1 MKYFT
6 IQELCASDTARKKGI
21 DNTAPGD
28 VKVRLSTLAEKIL
41 DPLRERYGKP
51 IRVNSGYRSP
61 ILNKAVGGTPTSQH
75 LRGEAADIT
84 GGTVEENRKLLALL
98 SDMEFDQLIDESNLT
113 WIHVSYRAGNNRR
126 EFLKL

>member
-113 WIHVSYRAGNNRR
+113 WIHERYRAGNNRR
-126 EFLKL
+126 QFLKL

>member
-61 ILNKAVGGTPTSQH
+61 ILNKAVGGKPTSQH

-84 GGTVEENRKLLALL
+84 GGTVEEL
-98 SDMEFDQLIDESNLT
+98 SLIH
-113 WIHVSYRAGNNRR
+113 I
-126 EFLKL
+126 

>member
-1 MKYFT
+1 MT
-6 IQELCASDTARKKGI
+6 LCC
-21 DNTAPGD
+21 
-28 VKVRLSTLAEKIL
+28 
-41 DPLRERYGKP
+41 ERYGKP

-61 ILNKAVGGTPTSQH
+61 ILNKAVGGKPTSQH

-113 WIHVSYRAGNNRR
+113 WIHVSTGR
-126 EFLKL
+126 

>member
-21 DNTAPGD
+21 DNTAPTD
-28 VKVRLSTLAEKIL
+28 VKVRLSTLAEKVL

-61 ILNKAVGGTPTSQH
+61 ILNKAVGGKPTSQH
-75 LRGEAADIT
+75 LKGEAADIT

>member
-113 WIHVSYRAGNNRR
+113 WIHVSYRVGNNRR